1 MGDDRQP
8 VNPAALSPSD
18 AARLL
23 AAHGGRPITAD
34 MVLAAADEGKILM
47 ADGRLNVVEL
57 MAWLE
62 KDLAEKPRLTDG
74 QI

>member
-1 MGDDRQP
+1 
-8 VNPAALSPSD
+8 
-18 AARLL
+18 
-23 AAHGGRPITAD
+23 

-62 KDLAEKPRLTDG
+62 KDIHEHRP
-74 QI
+74 